1 MYNNDYVGIGSF
13 NIFVGVFVATIF
25 GAAFFFDLFWPERTE
40 SRAVKRAW
48 RACAVLACVL
58 TLACAL
64 PYTYIVATRR
74 AYATGVDAAAAETLL
89 QGFGKSNPLVYR
101 RNPRAVASVVFLWP
115 GMVFTFIRYVE
126 LGGAGEVMQVE
137 ANVKQYFPPLALD
150 CAY

>member
-25 GAAFFFDLFWPERTE
+25 GAAFFFDLFWPERAE

-48 RACAVLACVL
+48 RICAVLACVL

-89 QGFGKSNPLVYR
+89 REFGKSNPLVYR

-126 LGGAGEVMQVE
+126 LGGDVGRG
-137 ANVKQYFPPLALD
+137 
-150 CAY
+150 

>member
-48 RACAVLACVL
+48 RICAVLACVL

-74 AYATGVDAAAAETLL
+74 AYATGVDAAAAERLL
-89 QGFGKSNPLVYR
+89 QEFGKENPLVYR
-101 RNPRAVASVVFLWP
+101 RNPRAVASIVFLWP
-115 GMVFTFIRYVE
+115 GMVFTFIRYVR
-126 LGGAGEVMQVE
+126 LGGVGEV
-137 ANVKQYFPPLALD
+137 D
-150 CAY
+150 GGRG